1 MRRGV
6 SLLLVAIKA
15 GCKSE
20 SDAKRR
26 LEYLKE

>member
-1 MRRGV
+1 MLRGV
-6 SLLLVAIKA
+6 SLSLVAIKA

-26 LEYLKE
+26 LGYLKE